1 MKYEFDM
8 IKKHYGNQK
17 AERSGVPLINHIRE
31 GIGILNRLGANQ
43 ETKAAFC
50 LHPLLQSPEDY
61 ALNRDDIMRDPKVG
75 VLSFAHAL
83 AYRNAANAYL
93 CKPETDGWTQ
103 LDIANAVG
111 HMHHD
116 IKLMLIAD
124 KEQNQKDFLLYHFG
138 THDRSEQLLQYFHNW
153 LEFLGVPELKGFQ
166 KVTNKINTL
175 DIVFGG
181 GALGRTNNLLTS
193 VLKTTDHYPE
203 QISIIVSEDTA
214 AAHLIEI
221 LIRIAKA
228 ESLTIDNTRLIFATP
243 DTAVDVV
250 DDLIAHHERV
260 CLYVDAVM
268 LTTYVFPYGGPVRTS
283 GLSFNHERLQE
294 AAEKATQVSAT
305 CFPPKKVAAP

>member
-31 GIGILNRLGANQ
+31 GLGILNRLGANQ

-61 ALNRDDIMRDPKVG
+61 ELNRDDIMRDPKVG

-93 CKPETDGWTQ
+93 CREQTDGWTQ

-124 KEQNQKDFLLYHFG
+124 KEQNQKDFLLYHYG
-138 THDRSEQLLQYFHNW
+138 THNRSDQLLQYFHNW
-153 LEFLGVPELKGFQ
+153 LEFLGVPELKGYQ

-175 DIVFGG
+175 DVVFGNDD
-181 GALGRTNNLLTS
+181 LGRTASLLAKS
-193 VLKTTDHYPE
+193 LKDTNHYPE
-203 QISIIVSEDTA
+203 QISIIVSEESSPT
-214 AAHLIEI
+214 HLVET
-221 LIRIAKA
+221 LIRMARE
-228 ESLTIDNTRLIFATP
+228 ESLPIDNTRLIFATP
-243 DTAVDVV
+243 DTALDIV
-250 DDLIAHHERV
+250 DDLIAHTERV
-260 CLYVDAVM
+260 CLYVDAVV
-268 LTTYVFPYGGPVRTS
+268 LTSYVLPAGDSPC
-283 GLSFNHERLQE
+283 GLSFSNERLQE